1 MILGENKKK
10 RYKNDNDFFYFNC
23 VYYNVNDGMK
33 LKWEDLIFLN
43 EFKSILSL
51 KLINVIKYVWYRDN

>member
-23 VYYNVNDGMK
+23 VYYYVNDGMK
-33 LKWEDLIFLN
+33 LKWEDFIFLN

-51 KLINVIKYVWYRDN
+51 KFINVINYVWYRVS

>member
-23 VYYNVNDGMK
+23 VYYYVNDGMK

-43 EFKSILSL
+43 EFKSILCL

>member
-1 MILGENKKK
+1 
-10 RYKNDNDFFYFNC
+10 
-23 VYYNVNDGMK
+23 MK

-51 KLINVIKYVWYRDN
+51 KLINVIKYVWYSDN

>member
-10 RYKNDNDFFYFNC
+10 RYKNDNDFFYFNW

>member
-1 MILGENKKK
+1 MGENKKK
-10 RYKNDNDFFYFNC
+10 RYKNDNDFFYFNW

-51 KLINVIKYVWYRDN
+51 KLINVIKYVWYSDN

>member
-23 VYYNVNDGMK
+23 VYYYVNDGMK